1 MPTQNFFKDESRKKN
16 QQLHEKLGDIK
27 IKEKERVVQTQAV
40 ILGINYI
47 NLVGFAI
54 SDEALR
60 ILPKDKAETLKTI
73 CFLLENKELRLA
85 TVDSTNVAVQDLAQE
100 LSRQGYHVEIYL
112 TSQHSF
118 DKALQLYE
126 RLPKIKE
133 VTVGVK
139 ISQNDFELYKNKI
152 KKLSDV
158 QAEIQDADISKIVT
172 VIIAAAVQAEAS
184 DIHVEAEEKDIKL
197 RYRIDGV
204 LQDVAILDKELWKNL
219 NSRIKLLAKL
229 KINIIDQPQDGR
241 FSIFLHDQKIDV
253 RVSCLPTN
261 FGESVV
267 MRLLT
272 GTATSVEFESL
283 GLIGQA
289 FEQLSQEIKRPNGM
303 ILTTGPTGSGKTTTL
318 YAILKKIKNSQTKII
333 TLENPIEYQLDG
345 ISQSNVDIDKGYGFA
360 DGLKSILRQDPD
372 VIMVG
377 EIRDYDTV
385 DTAINAA
392 LTGHLVLST
401 LHTNSAAA
409 TIPRFLSMGAK
420 PFLLAPS
427 LNVIIAQRL
436 VRRVCEKCKQEI
448 QLSEADL
455 EKIKKILQSIPEAMR
470 QGIDLENLKF
480 YHGQGCES
488 CQGIGYKGRIGIYE
502 VLTMNEE
509 IEKMVLNE
517 KVSEYDILNIAQQNG
532 MVTMVQDGLL
542 KALQGVTS
550 VEEVFR
556 VAE

>member
-1 MPTQNFFKDESRKKN
+1 
-16 QQLHEKLGDIK
+16 
-27 IKEKERVVQTQAV
+27 
-40 ILGINYI
+40 
-47 NLVGFAI
+47 
-54 SDEALR
+54 
-60 ILPKDKAETLKTI
+60 
-73 CFLLENKELRLA
+73 
-85 TVDSTNVAVQDLAQE
+85 
-100 LSRQGYHVEIYL
+100 
-112 TSQHSF
+112 
-118 DKALQLYE
+118 
-126 RLPKIKE
+126 
-133 VTVGVK
+133 
-139 ISQNDFELYKNKI
+139 
-152 KKLSDV
+152 
-158 QAEIQDADISKIVT
+158 
-172 VIIAAAVQAEAS
+172 
-184 DIHVEAEEKDIKL
+184 
-197 RYRIDGV
+197 
-204 LQDVAILDKELWKNL
+204 
-219 NSRIKLLAKL
+219 
-229 KINIIDQPQDGR
+229 
-241 FSIFLHDQKIDV
+241 
-253 RVSCLPTN
+253 
-261 FGESVV
+261 
-267 MRLLT
+267 
-272 GTATSVEFESL
+272 
-283 GLIGQA
+283 
-289 FEQLSQEIKRPNGM
+289 M